1 MNILGVDIGGTNLK
15 FRMQQQD
22 EIIKIPSG
30 PKMTPEVMV
39 AAIKKHTAGWKYD
52 RVSVGFPGPVIHN
65 RPLLEPHNLGKGWVR
80 FDFKK
85 AFGGKPLK
93 LLNDAAMQAL
103 GSYKGG
109 RMLYLGLGTGLGSAM
124 VVDGS
129 VQAMELAHLPWKKGK
144 SYEDYLGKAGLK
156 RYGRK
161 EWEKNVVRVI
171 ALMSNAMEADY
182 VVLGGGNAK
191 LMKKLPP
198 KVFLGSN
205 DNAFKGAFMLWE
217 NDNN

>member
-15 FRMQQQD
+15 FRTQAQKD
-22 EIIKIPSG
+22 VVKVPSG
-30 PKMTPEVMV
+30 PAMTPDVMM
-39 AAIKKHTAGWKYD
+39 AAIKEHTAGWKYD
-52 RVSVGFPGPVIHN
+52 RVSVGFPGPVIHD
-65 RPLLEPHNLGKGWVR
+65 RPLLEPHNLGRGWVR

-144 SYEDYLGKAGLK
+144 SYEDYLGKVGLK
-156 RYGRK
+156 RSGRK
-161 EWEKNVVRVI
+161 AWQKNVLDVI
-171 ALMSNAMEADY
+171 ALMANAMEADY

-191 LMKKLPP
+191 LIKKLPE
-198 KVFLGSN
+198 KVVLGSN
-205 DNAFKGAFMLWE
+205 DNAFAGAFMLWQRE
-217 NDNN
+217 GV

>member
-15 FRMQQQD
+15 FRTEQK
-22 EIIKIPSG
+22 EVVKVPSG
-30 PKMTPEVMV
+30 PTMTPDVMM
-39 AAIKKHTAGWKYD
+39 AAIKQHTAGWKYD
-52 RVSVGFPGPVIHN
+52 HVSIGFPGPVIHE

-85 AFGGKPLK
+85 AFGNRPLK
-93 LLNDAAMQAL
+93 LLNDAAMQAM
-103 GSYKGG
+103 GSYRGG

-129 VQAMELAHLPWKKGK
+129 VQAMELAHLPWRKRK

-156 RYGRK
+156 RNGRK
-161 EWEKNVVRVI
+161 VWQKDVLTVI
-171 ALMSNAMEADY
+171 GMMTRALEADY

-191 LMKKLPP
+191 LMKRLPEN
-198 KVFLGSN
+198 VILGSN
-205 DNAFKGAFMLWE
+205 DNAFKGAFMLWKDE
-217 NDNN
+217 H

>member
-22 EIIKIPSG
+22 DIIKIPSG
-30 PKMTPEVMV
+30 PTMTPEVMV

-85 AFGGKPLK
+85 AFGSKPLK

-217 NDNN
+217 NNKN

>member
-30 PKMTPEVMV
+30 PEMTPEVMV
-39 AAIKKHTAGWKYD
+39 AAIKKQTTGWKYD
-52 RVSVGFPGPVIHN
+52 RVSVGFPGPVIHD

-103 GSYKGG
+103 GSYKRG

-217 NDNN
+217 NDKN